1 MLAYMKGNADICT
14 TIINQQNLCLMK
26 GVNFFLGLSLASVI
40 ALTFSVPTVFAK
52 VVFVLLAIAHIV
64 GLYAVNKKETSKKL

>member
-52 VVFVLLAIAHIV
+52 VVFILLAIAHIV
-64 GLYAVNKKETSKKL
+64 GLYKVNKKESI